1 MELFIIETFP
11 SSGYPDIPT
20 VYAYYSEAEK
30 ASHGKHCESWTP
42 FGHRPETAP
51 FSVGKEREF
60 IAKRYPLLVVIHG
73 GPTGVSRATPYSS
86 SCQTTAGIASARSCC
101 VKRASTS
108 SLGRSRA
115 SSETMWVS
123 SSQSQRGASADIV
136 GPVHRP
142 AGMAVAHIGP
152 GVGR

>member
-60 IAKRYPLLVVIHG
+60 IAKVDAANPGKFDRYLI
-73 GPTGVSRATPYSS
+73 SWSNS
-86 SCQTTAGIASARSCC
+86 N
-101 VKRASTS
+101 
-108 SLGRSRA
+108 
-115 SSETMWVS
+115 
-123 SSQSQRGASADIV
+123 
-136 GPVHRP
+136 
-142 AGMAVAHIGP
+142 
-152 GVGR
+152 